1 MHVCGTEP
9 RCYSFTCTDKNTGTT
24 APHVLTVTPGTTAL
38 HVLTITPGTTALHVL
53 TLTPGLRVLT
63 VILPLQARKAS
74 WVGRDCEEGTTKK
87 VPSLKPFEGPP
98 TFDRG
103 AGKSGEGPIKAS
115 RGPLDAGHVQE
126 QTPHMRLQVSPLAS
140 SRVVTA

>member
-1 MHVCGTEP
+1 M
-9 RCYSFTCTDKNTGTT
+9 
-24 APHVLTVTPGTTAL
+24 LTVTHGITAL
-38 HVLTITPGTTALHVL
+38 YALTA
-53 TLTPGLRVLT
+53 TLF
-63 VILPLQARKAS
+63 LQARKAR

-115 RGPLDAGHVQE
+115 RGPLGAAHVQE
-126 QTPHMRLQVSPLAS
+126 QTPHMHLQVSPSAYS
-140 SRVVTA
+140 QVVSALCMQF